1 MSYKK
6 VNVLTVDDIIILK
19 REGIVSKNIW
29 NFVNTVREHIMNWH

>member
-1 MSYKK
+1 MLYNK

>member
-29 NFVNTVREHIMNWH
+29 NFVNTVREHIMNGH

>member
-19 REGIVSKNIW
+19 REGIVSKNI
-29 NFVNTVREHIMNWH
+29 FETL